1 MMILLKDKGL
11 LRKIVVMVVAERI
24 YGCRVY
30 KVTIDAALVKDD
42 SGVESQDELRDESQ
56 DESSR
61 SGEDDSENESQ
72 DQSQDD
78 SQDDWEDQLQN
89 QWKTELEAVGRT
101 AKRKHFMS

>member
-42 SGVESQDELRDESQ
+42 SGVESQDEL
-56 DESSR
+56 
-61 SGEDDSENESQ
+61 Q